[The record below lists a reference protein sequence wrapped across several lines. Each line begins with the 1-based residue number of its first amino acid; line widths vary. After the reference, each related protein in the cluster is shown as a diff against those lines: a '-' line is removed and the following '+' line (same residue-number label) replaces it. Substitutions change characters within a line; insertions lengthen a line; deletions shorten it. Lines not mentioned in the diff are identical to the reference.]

1 MGEQDV
7 LATKLDSMSQR
18 MGSIENTMNK
28 LADAMVQVAR
38 LEVQMAGTGQSLN
51 RAFDSIEKMSESLS
65 THSHIMD
72 ERIKKLE
79 ESAPVAKLVN
89 GWVLAWIAG
98 VVGLVGGAV
107 AMKVLGI

>member
-1 MGEQDV
+1 MSESDI
-7 LATKLDSMSQR
+7 LATKLDSMLHR
-18 MGSIENTMNK
+18 IGSIETTMNK

-107 AMKVLGI
+107 AMKVLGL